1 MDKKVNKKIEI
12 LLSNNKKIQLPII
25 ESSEGP
31 DVIDVRN
38 LYKDT
43 GYFTFDPG
51 FISTAACESKITYI
65 DGENGIWLC
74 EYHHRLFDGN
84 IFMISIKGNIKFK
97 SIYSV
102 FTNTEPKSGFKSFW
116 QKYKRCLERWFS
128 LGLSRVN

>member
-1 MDKKVNKKIEI
+1 MFCQKSRSVTTIIIFNKKIEI

-51 FISTAACESKITYI
+51 FLSTGSCVSKITFI
-65 DGENGIWLC
+65 DGDKGTLL
-74 EYHHRLFDGN
+74 HRGYTIEELAKHAD
-84 IFMISIKGNIKFK
+84 FMEVSYLLLHG
-97 SIYSV
+97 
-102 FTNTEPKSGFKSFW
+102 ELPKH
-116 QKYKRCLERWFS
+116 
-128 LGLSRVN
+128 